1 MASKTIKTQS
11 KLFRTLEPYLY
22 LAPATLILALVFF
35 YPIIQVVRLSFL
47 QPLVGGTSAVSLF
60 NYQMVFEDPVFWQG
74 VKNNGELLLTV
85 PFMTLLGLLLAILL
99 YERVIGWKIYR
110 TLIYLPSILAV
121 PTVGLAF
128 VYLLGLNG
136 IINTMLRRIGLGFI
150 TQEWIGNATWV
161 VPAIGLVI
169 IYREVGFGVILFLAR
184 LMSLDGEILEAAEID
199 GANWWQK
206 HAYITI
212 PQLSVVVEF
221 FMIVEFIT
229 MLSSV
234 FGYVYTMTAG
244 GPSFAST
251 VMEFY
256 IWKHAFAFRTPG
268 MASAVAVFLLVI
280 TSALIILQLRLRH
293 QKLDQA

>member
-1 MASKTIKTQS
+1 MLAKTFKT
-11 KLFRTLEPYLY
+11 KPKFFRTLEPYLY
-22 LAPATLILALVFF
+22 LAPATIILILVFV

-47 QPLVGGTSAVSLF
+47 QPLVGGKTAVSLF

-85 PFMTLLGLLLAILL
+85 PLMTVLGLLLAILL
-99 YERVIGWKIYR
+99 YEQVIGWKIYR
-110 TLIYLPSILAV
+110 TLIYMPSILAV

-136 IINTMLRRIGLGFI
+136 IINTLLRHIGLGFI
-150 TQEWIGNATWV
+150 TQEWIGNAKWV
-161 VPAIGLVI
+161 VPAIGVVI

-184 LMSLDGEILEAAEID
+184 LMSLDAEILEAAEID

-206 HAYITI
+206 HAYVTI
-212 PQLSVVVEF
+212 PQLGVVIEF
-221 FMIVEFIT
+221 FVIVEFIT

-256 IWKHAFAFRTPG
+256 IWKHAFAYRTPG
-268 MASAVAVFLLVI
+268 MASAVAVFLLVV
-280 TSALIILQLRLRH
+280 TSALILIQLRIRH
-293 QKLDQA
+293 TKLE

>member
-22 LAPATLILALVFF
+22 LAPATLILALVFL

-293 QKLDQA
+293 QKLD

>member
-1 MASKTIKTQS
+1 MATKAFKTQS
-11 KLFRTLEPYLY
+11 KLIRTLEPYLY
-22 LAPATLILALVFF
+22 LAPATIILAMVFL

-47 QPLVGGTSAVSLF
+47 QPLVGGNTAVSLF
-60 NYQMVFEDPVFWQG
+60 NYQMVFQDPVFWQG

-85 PFMTLLGLLLAILL
+85 PFMTVLGLLLAILL
-99 YERVIGWKIYR
+99 YEQVIGWKIYR

-136 IINTMLRRIGLGFI
+136 IINTLLRNIGLGFL
-150 TQEWIGNATWV
+150 TQQWIGNATWV
-161 VPAIGLVI
+161 VPAIGTVI

-184 LMSLDGEILEAAEID
+184 LMSLDAEILEAAEID

-206 HAYITI
+206 HAYVTI
-212 PQLSVVVEF
+212 PQLGVVIEF
-221 FMIVEFIT
+221 FVIVEFIT

-244 GPSFAST
+244 GPSCAST

-256 IWKHAFAFRTPG
+256 IWKHAFAYRTPG
-268 MASAVAVFLLVI
+268 MASAVAVFLLIV

-293 QKLDQA
+293 TKLE

>member
-1 MASKTIKTQS
+1 MASKTFKTQP

-22 LAPATLILALVFF
+22 LAPATIILALVFL

-47 QPLVGGTSAVSLF
+47 QPLVGGGSAVSLF

-99 YERVIGWKIYR
+99 YEKVIGWKIYR
-110 TLIYLPSILAV
+110 TLIYMPSILAV

-128 VYLLGLNG
+128 VYLLGFNG
-136 IINTMLRRIGLGFI
+136 IINTMLRGIGLGFI

-184 LMSLDGEILEAAEID
+184 LMSLDAEILEAAEID

-206 HAYITI
+206 HAYVTI
-212 PQLSVVVEF
+212 PQLGVVIEF
-221 FMIVEFIT
+221 FVIVEFIT

-268 MASAVAVFLLVI
+268 MASAVAVFLLII

-293 QKLDQA
+293 QKLE

>member
-1 MASKTIKTQS
+1 
-11 KLFRTLEPYLY
+11 
-22 LAPATLILALVFF
+22 
-35 YPIIQVVRLSFL
+35 
-47 QPLVGGTSAVSLF
+47 
-60 NYQMVFEDPVFWQG
+60 MVFEDPVFWQG

-110 TLIYLPSILAV
+110 TLIYMPSILAV

-136 IINTMLRRIGLGFI
+136 IINTVLRRIGLGFI

-184 LMSLDGEILEAAEID
+184 LMSLDAEILEAAEID

-206 HAYITI
+206 HAYVTI
-212 PQLSVVVEF
+212 PQLGVVIEF
-221 FMIVEFIT
+221 FVIVEFIT

-268 MASAVAVFLLVI
+268 MASAVAVFLLIV

-293 QKLDQA
+293 QKLD

>member
-1 MASKTIKTQS
+1 MASKTLKPQS
-11 KLFRTLEPYLY
+11 KIFRSLEPYLY
-22 LAPATLILALVFF
+22 LAPATLILVLVFL

-110 TLIYLPSILAV
+110 TLIYMPSILAV

-136 IINTMLRRIGLGFI
+136 IINTVLRHIGLGFI

-184 LMSLDGEILEAAEID
+184 LMSLDAEILEAAEID

-206 HAYITI
+206 HAYVTI

-221 FMIVEFIT
+221 FVIVEFIT

-268 MASAVAVFLLVI
+268 MASAVAVFLLIV

-293 QKLDQA
+293 QKLD

>member
-1 MASKTIKTQS
+1 MASKTLKPQS
-11 KLFRTLEPYLY
+11 KIFRSLEPYLY
-22 LAPATLILALVFF
+22 LAPATLILVLVFL

-110 TLIYLPSILAV
+110 TLIYMPSILAV

-136 IINTMLRRIGLGFI
+136 IINTLLRHIGLGFI

-184 LMSLDGEILEAAEID
+184 LMSLDAEILEAAEID

-206 HAYITI
+206 HAYVTI

-221 FMIVEFIT
+221 FVIVEFIT

-268 MASAVAVFLLVI
+268 MASAVAVFLLIV

-293 QKLDQA
+293 QKLD

>member
-1 MASKTIKTQS
+1 MAAKTFKAQS
-11 KLFRTLEPYLY
+11 KFFRNLEPYLY
-22 LAPATLILALVFF
+22 IAPATLILALVFL

-47 QPLVGGTSAVSLF
+47 QPLVGGKSAVSLF

-110 TLIYLPSILAV
+110 TLIYMPSILAV

-136 IINTMLRRIGLGFI
+136 IINTVLRHIGLGFI
-150 TQEWIGNATWV
+150 AQEWIGNATWV

-184 LMSLDGEILEAAEID
+184 LMSLDAEILEAAEID

-206 HAYITI
+206 HAYVTI

-221 FMIVEFIT
+221 FVIVEFIT

-268 MASAVAVFLLVI
+268 MASAVAVFLLII

-293 QKLDQA
+293 QKLD

>member
-1 MASKTIKTQS
+1 MIAKTFKT
-11 KLFRTLEPYLY
+11 KPKFFRTLEPYLY
-22 LAPATLILALVFF
+22 LAPATIILILVFV

-47 QPLVGGTSAVSLF
+47 QPLVGGNTAVSLF
-60 NYQMVFEDPVFWQG
+60 NYQMVFEDPVFWLG
-74 VKNNGELLLTV
+74 VRNNGELLLTV
-85 PFMTLLGLLLAILL
+85 PLMTVLGLLLAILL
-99 YERVIGWKIYR
+99 YEQVIGWKIYR
-110 TLIYLPSILAV
+110 TLIYMPSILAV

-136 IINTMLRRIGLGFI
+136 IINTMLRHIGLGFI
-150 TQEWIGNATWV
+150 TQEWIGSAKWV
-161 VPAIGLVI
+161 VPAIGVVI

-184 LMSLDGEILEAAEID
+184 LMSLDAEILEAAEID

-206 HAYITI
+206 HAYVTI
-212 PQLSVVVEF
+212 PQLGVVIEF
-221 FMIVEFIT
+221 FVIVEFIT

-268 MASAVAVFLLVI
+268 MASAVAVFLLIV
-280 TSALIILQLRLRH
+280 TSVLIILQLRLRH
-293 QKLDQA
+293 QSLD